1 MTDTYAAAAPKLKRA
16 LRAFRSAELPA
27 DVWRRW
33 VPHAAHTALLL
44 WDFDSWQA
52 LAEQQVQTAR
62 ADGTLIT
69 LPISLSA
76 RIAVHV
82 FAGELTAAT
91 ALLEEVETGRR
102 GDRTPGSGLWRRLGR
117 CLAGHRK
124 RGRTFD
130 RHGGRRVGPRRGPGS
145 DDRAMG
151 RRRSVQR
158 PRPSRA
164 SAVVSRAGQ
173 RGAAAPPPGGP
184 GHFEL
189 GVDRTGGSGG
199 TKR

>member
-1 MTDTYAAAAPKLKRA
+1 MADQLLDGLTALVMDTYAAAAPKLQRA
-16 LRAFRSAELPA
+16 LRAFRSPELPA

-52 LAEQQVQTAR
+52 IAEQQVRTAR

-91 ALLEEVETGRR
+91 ALLEEVETVAEVTESQVPAYGAVSVAAWQ
-102 GDRTPGSGLWRRLGR
+102 GTDAGPPSWSTPWRMT
-117 CLAGHRK
+117 CW
-124 RGRTFD
+124 
-130 RHGGRRVGPRRGPGS
+130 P
-145 DDRAMG
+145 
-151 RRRSVQR
+151 
-158 PRPSRA
+158 
-164 SAVVSRAGQ
+164 
-173 RGAAAPPPGGP
+173 AAKAL
-184 GHFEL
+184 E
-189 GVDRTGGSGG
+189 
-199 TKR
+199 